1 MLGAYLM
8 GQAATIS
15 LMAMMVGQIAVA
27 MAIMT
32 VPVLAPQIS
41 TDIGVEPSQIGL
53 YSAFAFTGAITFT
66 SLAGSVIARYGSI
79 RTTQI
84 ALLIGAFGLLI
95 SLFMWVPA
103 FILGAFAVGMGYGV
117 ATPAA
122 SHLLARTIAIHRRG
136 LVFSIKQSGVPIG
149 GFILGLTIP
158 VIAFHHGWH
167 AGLLTV
173 ITMLLLLAAL
183 LQTIRNYFDTNLN
196 KAQKISAT
204 ETVTA
209 LKMAMTDARLRPLAI
224 ASFIYAMMQLSIFTF
239 YVVVLVEKVNLD
251 PVTAG
256 TVFSIM
262 HIGGIFGRPLL
273 GWVSDKLLPTR
284 PLLSLVGFAIFL
296 CGLVLAT
303 LDTNWSFKILCVFS
317 LITGVVTAGWNGVYI
332 SEIARVIPT
341 EEVGRATGGVSA
353 FTFLG
358 VAIGPA
364 MFTAILSFTSS
375 YSIAFL
381 VVGTVALGPAI
392 LLLLPSKSQNTL
404 VK

>member
-1 MLGAYLM
+1 
-8 GQAATIS
+8 
-15 LMAMMVGQIAVA
+15 
-27 MAIMT
+27 
-32 VPVLAPQIS
+32 
-41 TDIGVEPSQIGL
+41 
-53 YSAFAFTGAITFT
+53 
-66 SLAGSVIARYGSI
+66 
-79 RTTQI
+79 
-84 ALLIGAFGLLI
+84 
-95 SLFMWVPA
+95 
-103 FILGAFAVGMGYGV
+103 
-117 ATPAA
+117 
-122 SHLLARTIAIHRRG
+122 
-136 LVFSIKQSGVPIG
+136 
-149 GFILGLTIP
+149 
-158 VIAFHHGWH
+158 
-167 AGLLTV
+167 
-173 ITMLLLLAAL
+173 MLLLLAAL

-303 LDTNWSFKILCVFS
+303 LDTSWSFKILCVFS

-332 SEIARVIPT
+332 SENARVIPT